1 MQINLVGQLH
11 LLSSTIS
18 VLAVP
23 TPSLTAIVARK
34 IYIHFALIVK
44 FLVCFVFKTDIRF
57 IS

>member
-34 IYIHFALIVK
+34 VYIPFALIVK
-44 FLVCFVFKTDIRF
+44 LLVALLLN
-57 IS
+57 